1 MVPRN
6 FYLVVFAAQ
15 ARRRMLLLLLLL
27 EIKSHLRGR
36 VGGPSKQANRLE
48 EEKEKAVLFLSISV

>member
-1 MVPRN
+1 
-6 FYLVVFAAQ
+6 
-15 ARRRMLLLLLLL
+15 MLLLLLLL